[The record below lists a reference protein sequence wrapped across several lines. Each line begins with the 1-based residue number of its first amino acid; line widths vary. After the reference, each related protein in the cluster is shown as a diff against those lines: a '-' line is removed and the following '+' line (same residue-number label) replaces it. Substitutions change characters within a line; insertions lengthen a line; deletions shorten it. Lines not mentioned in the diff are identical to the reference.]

1 MVVSDGTPHAP
12 AAPVIGVAL
21 KWAPLRLAVDPLTGE
36 PDHDPLSSGLSDA
49 DRAALETALRLA
61 EALGGTVRAVT
72 VGPDAAE
79 AGLREALAVGAAE
92 AVRVQAPEQQLAGT
106 PDSCARTVR
115 GLATAIRGCAYV
127 VCGDYSADGGS
138 GSVPGMLAAAVGA
151 AQALGLVE
159 VGVERATGRIVAERR
174 LDRGLRERVRVDA
187 PAVLSVEPAAARL
200 RRAGL
205 VDAIR
210 GDRATIEVVAAPAAG
225 HRPPA
230 REAALRPY
238 RPRTRV
244 VPSPEQSLAPAERM
258 RLLLGIDE
266 DARESARVVTAE
278 PAEAAREIA
287 DQLRRWGYA

>member
-1 MVVSDGTPHAP
+1 MVVSDGAPHAP
-12 AAPVIGVAL
+12 AAPIIGVAL

-36 PDHDPLSSGLSDA
+36 PGHDPLSYGLSDA
-49 DRAALETALRLA
+49 DRAALEIALRLA

-72 VGPDAAE
+72 VGQDGAE
-79 AGLREALAVGAAE
+79 PGLREALAVGAVE
-92 AVRVQAPEQQLAGT
+92 AVHVRAPEQQLAGT
-106 PDSCARTVR
+106 PASCARTVR
-115 GLATAIRGCAYV
+115 GLATAMRGCAYV
-127 VCGDYSADGGS
+127 VCGDYSPDGGS

-205 VDAIR
+205 TETIR
-210 GDRATIEVVAAPAAG
+210 GDRARIEVVAAPADG
-225 HRPPA
+225 HGPGP
-230 REAALRPY
+230 REATLRPY

-244 VPSPEQSLAPAERM
+244 VPPPEQSLPPTDRM
-258 RLLLGIDE
+258 QLLLGIDE
-266 DARESARVVTAE
+266 EEREAARVVTAE

-287 DQLRRWGYA
+287 EQLRRWGYA